1 MSPPEKPT
9 LVCSV
14 WTKKTYHPDSLRV
27 QLKCIWKTKKKFDI
41 QVVGQ
46 NLFLIS
52 FEDEED
58 VELGEALVIPKAI
71 DSFWSTS
78 GQFERN
84 KIHLTTSP
92 FWLKVGPCPSA
103 SDKKDLIHA
112 IGSTFG
118 GILGSKIKGD
128 FCRIRVVL
136 DVEKPLCWWIFV
148 VIDSR

>member
-71 DSFWSTS
+71 DSF
-78 GQFERN
+78 
-84 KIHLTTSP
+84 
-92 FWLKVGPCPSA
+92 
-103 SDKKDLIHA
+103 
-112 IGSTFG
+112 
-118 GILGSKIKGD
+118 
-128 FCRIRVVL
+128 
-136 DVEKPLCWWIFV
+136 
-148 VIDSR
+148 